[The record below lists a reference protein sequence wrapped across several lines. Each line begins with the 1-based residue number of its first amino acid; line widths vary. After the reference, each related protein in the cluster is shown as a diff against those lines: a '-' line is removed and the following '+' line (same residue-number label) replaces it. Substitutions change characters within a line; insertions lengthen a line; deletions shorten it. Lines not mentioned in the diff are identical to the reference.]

1 MESKRYITALRQ
13 IGEVC
18 RLISDIGYDAA
29 DLCCRIARRPD
40 RHGTAKISFRFWLFS
55 GLAIAVCVDIFCSAT
70 LQFRSEG
77 TTAFYTSPLI
87 AVRIYRLRL
96 SGKLQ
101 HGRYS
106 TTGKHRGLPKE
117 PVRFLWFQWSS
128 LLPLLASSG
137 SQQLIIFFSF
147 SADIS
152 LFLCMPIPNYPLY
165 LNRLCLI
172 AELPL
177 STTSRTSGRDDND
190 KVHTDNCYTGPFL
203 IDSNQNR
210 QGTGV
215 LLPPLVKLCLLKPCR
230 RVFCILKE

>member
-1 MESKRYITALRQ
+1 MGNPLLPSPQSLTCDTKLCGTNRLVRVQKHLKPLIGIAQPFPHWLTGKSALRW
-13 IGEVC
+13 
-18 RLISDIGYDAA
+18 
-29 DLCCRIARRPD
+29 
-40 RHGTAKISFRFWLFS
+40 AKQVRFWRGF
-55 GLAIAVCVDIFCSAT
+55 
-70 LQFRSEG
+70 
-77 TTAFYTSPLI
+77 
-87 AVRIYRLRL
+87 
-96 SGKLQ
+96 
-101 HGRYS
+101 
-106 TTGKHRGLPKE
+106 HR
-117 PVRFLWFQWSS
+117 SS

-172 AELPL
+172 AELTL
-177 STTSRTSGRDDND
+177 STTSRTSGRGDND
-190 KVHTDNCYTGPFL
+190 KVRTDNCYTGPFL